1 MSGMTRMVAE
11 VTRTDAAVMAEIVL
25 ITTITIEIEVIMKV
39 AVTNAGTGSVY
50 SLFLANEHCCNTT

>member
-39 AVTNAGTGSVY
+39 AVINAEGTGSVY
-50 SLFLANEHCCNTT
+50 TVPSQ